1 MLVQS
6 FHRELADR
14 DAFASRTMFR
24 GKDFSLAVLGAAEI
38 AIDRGVL
45 GPTVKFAQRFRRRQ
59 ISIVL
64 EGVGYVDF
72 DGCLVMLREG
82 DVLATDQRHHRAE
95 GYGGP
100 RSSVLILDWDEGGPF
115 ETSLRCEGAV
125 ASLAAHDR
133 ATLVAHVAQ
142 LAHEPPERW
151 LFALTRHLAAMGI
164 LARPLPDPRA
174 LPTSPRPLVV
184 LYGALGTVLS
194 RLETHPSLD
203 ELATMIGVSERQ
215 TKRLLAELT
224 HGYAHSFASWRD
236 FLHETRLDWTAQ
248 LLSVPNLGIE
258 RASKL
263 AGYRSSVAL
272 HHAFSTRGGK
282 TPGTIARELAERWR

>member
-6 FHRELADR
+6 FRRGVADR
-14 DAFASRTMFR
+14 EAFATRTMFR
-24 GKDFSLAVLGAAEI
+24 GKDFSIAVLGGGEI
-38 AIDRGVL
+38 AVDRGVL
-45 GPTVKFAQRFRRRQ
+45 GPAVKFARRLRRPQ

-64 EGVGYVDF
+64 EGVGYVDV
-72 DGCLVMLREG
+72 DGRLVTLREG
-82 DVLATDQRHHRAE
+82 DVLATDQRRHRAE
-95 GYGGP
+95 GYGGL
-100 RSSVLILDWDEGGPF
+100 RSSVIVLDWDESSPF
-115 ETSLRCEGAV
+115 ETSLRCEGSV

-133 ATLVAHVAQ
+133 TTLLEHVADVE
-142 LAHEPPERW
+142 HEPPERW
-151 LFALTRHLAAMGI
+151 VYELTRLLAAIGI
-164 LARPLPDPRA
+164 LARPLPDRRS
-174 LPTSPRPLVV
+174 LPASPRPLVV

-194 RLETHPSLD
+194 RLDTHPSLD
-203 ELATMIGVSERQ
+203 DVATMIGVSERQ

-224 HGYAHSFASWRD
+224 RGYAHSFTSWRD

-263 AGYRSSVAL
+263 AGYRSSIAL
-272 HHAFSTRGGK
+272 HHALSTRGGK